1 MQSNKFP
8 AAKKTNQQSQWVT
21 NIRPWPD
28 PCASNFP
35 AGFTTS
41 PRVVTG
47 RREVIYL
54 SNADYHAVPT
64 NARSIV
70 AFGYQVKNL
79 WRRTRRRRSQNDGLT
94 FDRMGEIAAAYLPAP
109 RILHPLAQHKICR
122 QSNTQGGSRVCEL
135 RMLGSVLLAP
145 IQI

>member
-1 MQSNKFP
+1 MARSLRIEFP
-8 AAKKTNQQSQWVT
+8 GWLYHVT
-21 NIRPWPD
+21 SRGD
-28 PCASNFP
+28 
-35 AGFTTS
+35 
-41 PRVVTG
+41 